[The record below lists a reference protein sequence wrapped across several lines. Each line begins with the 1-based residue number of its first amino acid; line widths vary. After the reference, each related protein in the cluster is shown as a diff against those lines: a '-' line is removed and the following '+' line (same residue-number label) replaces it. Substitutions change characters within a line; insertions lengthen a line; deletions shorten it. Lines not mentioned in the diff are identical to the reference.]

1 MKSTQVYL
9 DHRRRDTMNSL
20 NTGNLISKIRKEN
33 NWTQDDLA
41 QQLNISNKTV
51 SKWER
56 GEGLPDVSLLQPLAK
71 VLNISVDE
79 LLIGTHEK
87 QEKTDSM
94 FNEDYESPIINK
106 SLRIAGLVVSI
117 LILVIY
123 ALPIFKGSIQPMFP
137 DFGFDDFPMNF
148 DVFLTMSPY
157 QIIGQMRSFNIN
169 FFSFFAGA
177 LLIFSTIMTI
187 AFAIYFVITS
197 FPSKG
202 QILNNQWSSLIKRGS
217 SIATLIVSCA
227 SVVMNLIVIVLVLLS
242 GLSLTGYSIFLI
254 ISLAAFLFINF
265 KIYQEA

>member
-1 MKSTQVYL
+1 MKTPHVYL
-9 DHRRRDTMNSL
+9 DHRRRDTMNPL

-41 QQLNISNKTV
+41 QRLNISNKTV

-94 FNEDYESPIINK
+94 FNEDYESPTINK
-106 SLRIAGLVVSI
+106 NLRIAGLVVSI

-123 ALPIFKGSIQPMFP
+123 ALPVFKGSIKPMFS
-137 DFGFDDFPMNF
+137 DMGFDDFPMNF
-148 DVFLTMSPY
+148 DLFITMSPY
-157 QIIGQMRSFNIN
+157 QIIGQMFSFNMN

-177 LLIFSTIMTI
+177 LLIFSTIITI
-187 AFAIYFVITS
+187 QFAIYFGITS

-202 QILNNQWSSLIKRGS
+202 QILNNQWSSLIQRGS
-217 SIATLIVSCA
+217 SIAILILSCVC
-227 SVVMNLIVIVLVLLS
+227 VVMNLLAIVLVLLS
-242 GLSLTGYSIFLI
+242 GLRLNGFSIFLFAC
-254 ISLAAFLFINF
+254 LAAFLFINV